1 MPIVKLKRV
10 WDYCS
15 YNKPFFAFIALLMF
29 IIGLISSYASDYLSL
44 DWRMVVDWSISILL
58 TGYGLSI
65 TRDRINHGYRLPKII
80 PKDVLLLGI
89 KGSIVYTV
97 YIAGQI
103 FILYFIA
110 LFFGFPLFNLEE
122 MLLNFNET
130 LHLFYAHNPIYTI
143 IFFIVSASAFYFTS
157 FFSEMGLAKLADTK
171 KLSMAFNFESI
182 YKSIELFGWV
192 HYVRDL
198 TSIVVAIVILTFI
211 QSRLPELFGI
221 EFILWMILGV
231 LIFSTQYLGIGS
243 LYCNIKDNELKINA
257 EINVK

>member
-15 YNKPFFAFIALLMF
+15 YNKPFFAFIAVLMF

-80 PKDVLLLGI
+80 PKDVLILGI

-103 FILYFIA
+103 FILYSNSSPGA
-110 LFFGFPLFNLEE
+110 NVFPSISVNL
-122 MLLNFNET
+122 
-130 LHLFYAHNPIYTI
+130 
-143 IFFIVSASAFYFTS
+143 S
-157 FFSEMGLAKLADTK
+157 K
-171 KLSMAFNFESI
+171 
-182 YKSIELFGWV
+182 
-192 HYVRDL
+192 
-198 TSIVVAIVILTFI
+198 
-211 QSRLPELFGI
+211 
-221 EFILWMILGV
+221 
-231 LIFSTQYLGIGS
+231 
-243 LYCNIKDNELKINA
+243 
-257 EINVK
+257 